1 MAGRQYQDAA
11 GRLPYR
17 NRSLNTS
24 SVQPVAHTPTSRTPS
39 PTPTSILTSSPTISN
54 PSQSPTPPQTPGPV
68 PPGTA
73 ASGSS
78 SANIKDKP
86 FPRPPVSKWS
96 FKSFSSFGSEKIKD
110 HNLPSWKPF
119 TLRLPYLIFLIL
131 LTLFFIIS
139 IELLF
144 RKSQRDGYLTFA
156 QGDGLNGWQIFVSQY
171 MGTVASVIFAILL
184 SLSDLDAK
192 RLEPWFELSKP
203 DGVTAQNSIL
213 LCYPFDFLAF
223 VPFKAAK
230 RGHWSVF
237 HIGTATVLVFWFIT
251 PLQSSLIATVQQQV
265 FLPATFMTTKSLKK
279 LSAFGPEIGSF
290 TNVAYSISW
299 LNSTAPAYST
309 KSEAVLPFEPVSISG
324 SDIQNTL
331 WIGNSTAYYSK
342 VDCRPAERIIIRDQ
356 NRPMGAEVQDNERF
370 FHDRQTNCSF
380 RHAGFPK
387 LYKPGPG
394 QPWRQW
400 YAQFVGYNAGAKV
413 QYYLKT
419 PTCMIPEDP
428 EPSLFL
434 VVFSHQR
441 DYNATPTVAA
451 VFCEPKYQRSPVEA
465 VVDAR
470 TRFTKNI
477 RYIGPSQ
484 ELTPDQFNATIFE
497 TVVSGGGVG
506 LDATNGG
513 PFNLAPQHTTK
524 TKEIND
530 LLINS
535 DWVFESNAL
544 GYLFAIDSNLEK
556 YLNVDFLAK
565 TIDKAYKLLF
575 TTYAATKLMVPEDRY
590 VDGSGRVSFTTEVV
604 VVPEV
609 FVRILEGLLSA
620 VALFLT
626 CFLISSTRRRTGL
639 VYDPASLA
647 GTMALVASEPKLL
660 EKFAA
665 LDGVSTAEKLYQA
678 VGDDKLKFKLNT
690 QSEQY
695 QLTVLPAPGNAS
707 PSVGRA
713 ARNEN
718 EQETNFELGAAAG
731 TTFILFLGSLLGFMA
746 YIFHYS
752 TTNEGLP
759 SFSGSIFVSQ
769 LLFSYTPTAIGTFLE
784 PFWVLL
790 TRFICV
796 LQPLETL
803 RHGHATAS
811 ESLTLKFE
819 SVPPILTL
827 FPAFKSKHYFLSILA
842 ATALSTNILA
852 IALGALFDPDTVL
865 SPTPVEYTD
874 SFLPSIEALPFPW
887 DSSIIDNASIPVNYF
902 AAGRYDHYYKIYANL
917 TTNTPLPSWTTLNH
931 FFLPVKPSST
941 RLSNSSDLLQVETI
955 GFNANLSCETIE
967 VPLSSE
973 SNLVKLHVEATAFEN
988 SGPLCEF
995 STNFDLYQLSNSGNL
1010 INEGYEGLLA
1020 MQAYPILFGS
1030 SNTTRDNRICA
1041 GLVPAI
1047 FSRAQALTG
1056 PPASS
1061 NYTNFNPRFFS
1072 YKSIICRPRLSIHRY
1087 DVTLDAFDQVVSAL
1101 PKNTSI
1107 DESSRVFSGGVTETQ
1122 LLETIRRF
1130 LQSDLDTN
1138 KYGIL
1143 SDMWLRFNRDSL
1155 PSGWIDF
1162 MIQQISNSTKA
1173 FDPQTPFQDVDMSLI
1188 GEHLSES
1195 YSRVF
1200 AAILGIY
1207 YDQMFARAPD
1217 STSRFQG
1224 TKLIPT
1230 IRMQMSTAM
1239 FAIVASLLGWYF
1251 LLAIHFYIFRV
1262 SRLFQR
1268 LPTSI
1273 ASEIQLFHKSS
1284 VLDDV
1289 RGTELLTSR
1298 QREDYLS
1305 KLNQR
1310 YGYGRFKGKDGVQRI
1325 GIEREPL
1332 LDHMSNQ
1339 EVRNQGL
1346 GKVGLTIEHWMQW
1359 AKRTLT

>member
-1 MAGRQYQDAA
+1 MTGRQYQDAA

-203 DGVTAQNSIL
+203 DGVTAKNSIL

-251 PLQSSLIATVQQQV
+251 PLQSSLIATVQQQIV
-265 FLPATFMTTKSLKK
+265 LPATFMTTKSLKK
-279 LSAFGPEIGSF
+279 LSGFGPEISSF
-290 TNVAYSISW
+290 TNVAYSMSW

-309 KSEAVLPFEPVSISG
+309 RSEAVLPFEPSSISG
-324 SDIQNTL
+324 SDLPNTL
-331 WIGNSTAYYSK
+331 WTSNSTAYYSK

-356 NRPMGAEVQDNERF
+356 DRPTGAEVQDSERF
-370 FHDRQTNCSF
+370 FYDRQTNCSF

-387 LYKPGPG
+387 LYKPGPD

-400 YAQFVGYNAGAKV
+400 YAQFVGYNAGEKV

-428 EPSLFL
+428 EPSLFF

-470 TRFTKNI
+470 TRLMKNI
-477 RYIGPSQ
+477 TYIGPSQ
-484 ELTPDQFNATIFE
+484 ELAPDLFNATIFE

-544 GYLFAIDSNLEK
+544 GYLFAIDSNLEN
-556 YLNVDFLAK
+556 YLNVDFLTK

-604 VVPEV
+604 VVPKV
-609 FVRILEGLLSA
+609 FVRILESLLSA

-678 VGDDKLKFKLNT
+678 VGDEKLKFKLNT
-690 QSEQY
+690 RSEQY

-713 ARNEN
+713 ARKDEN

-731 TTFILFLGSLLGFMA
+731 TTFILLLGGLLGFIA

-752 TTNEGLP
+752 TTNEGNHLP
-759 SFSGSIFVSQ
+759 R
-769 LLFSYTPTAIGTFLE
+769 
-784 PFWVLL
+784 
-790 TRFICV
+790 RFICV

-902 AAGRYDHYYKIYANL
+902 AVGRYDHYYKLYANL

-941 RLSNSSDLLQVETI
+941 RLSNPSDLLKVETI
-955 GFNANLSCETIE
+955 GLNANLSCETIE
-967 VPLSSE
+967 VPLSSK

-988 SGPLCEF
+988 SGPLF
-995 STNFDLYQLSNSGNL
+995 
-1010 INEGYEGLLA
+1010 
-1020 MQAYPILFGS
+1020 
-1030 SNTTRDNRICA
+1030 
-1041 GLVPAI
+1041 
-1047 FSRAQALTG
+1047 
-1056 PPASS
+1056 
-1061 NYTNFNPRFFS
+1061 
-1072 YKSIICRPRLSIHRY
+1072 
-1087 DVTLDAFDQVVSAL
+1087 VSAL

-1143 SDMWLRFNRDSL
+1143 SDRWLRFNRDSL

-1173 FDPQTPFQDVDMSLI
+1173 FDPQAPFQDVDMSFV
-1188 GEHLSES
+1188 GEQLSES

-1207 YDQMFARAPD
+1207 YEQMFVRAPD

-1310 YGYGRFKGKDGVQRI
+1310 YGYGRFMGKDGVQRI

-1346 GKVGLTIEHWMQW
+1346 GKIGLTIEYWIQW